1 MYGIFWG
8 VVVVHSLC
16 SSPQTAVPM
25 LDPVRVRP
33 FLHSTHISQRDLS
46 DSGTGQQSVKLN
58 QSVSHVTVDGILK
71 QVLVPLEEWLLSLS
85 CGCQTPYCTSELLLL

>member
-1 MYGIFWG
+1 
-8 VVVVHSLC
+8 
-16 SSPQTAVPM
+16 M